1 MTLAIIHGFFHL
13 FMEFLG
19 QGSERQLLNYIYMTV
34 TFLSFTLVVFSFLL
48 LLLFVCKVK
57 YILVCGNFQ
66 KVGSFMPRT

>member
-13 FMEFLG
+13 LEFLG